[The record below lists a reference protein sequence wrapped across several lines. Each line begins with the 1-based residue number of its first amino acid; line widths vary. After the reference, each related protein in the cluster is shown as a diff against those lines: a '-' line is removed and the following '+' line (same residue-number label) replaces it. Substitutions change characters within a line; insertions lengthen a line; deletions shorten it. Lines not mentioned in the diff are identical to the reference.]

1 MRRLAILACAIGSIV
16 LAGRVCAQSI
26 EPITERRME
35 QLIGQL
41 SGDEWARREGA
52 ERMLMLA
59 PTGLLPTIESRL
71 AAGRMSPEQRIRLQR
86 VGLRLFSRLPRAA
99 MGIQFA
105 NRNDQAPA
113 EISTTL
119 PDFDASRV
127 LRGGDVITRMDG
139 QAIRTGLDLRSA
151 IISHDPGELV
161 GVTVTRDDRVVQ
173 VSFALGSYARLNNAA
188 LNEAV
193 LAQAWRWRLARRLS
207 PGAATPEPPIEPP
220 FESPDG
226 RVASGG
232 VPSDTASRASMTVYQ
247 LGAVAAVAAGRSHT
261 TPATAGFASATLITD
276 ASDRRPRPRNADRAR
291 MLSNRADTLR
301 RRASMLQQQ
310 IAFLDRALESAD
322 DPEIKQRL
330 SEQRIAF
337 ATRHQ
342 VILRDILQLQRFIDA
357 LGR

>member
-1 MRRLAILACAIGSIV
+1 M
-16 LAGRVCAQSI
+16 
-26 EPITERRME
+26 
-35 QLIGQL
+35 
-41 SGDEWARREGA
+41 A
-52 ERMLMLA
+52 E
-59 PTGLLPTIESRL
+59 
-71 AAGRMSPEQRIRLQR
+71 GRMSPEQRIRLER
-86 VGLRLFSRLPRAA
+86 VGLRLFIRLPRAA

-105 NRNDQAPA
+105 NRNDRTPA

-127 LRGGDVITRMDG
+127 LLGGDIITRLDG
-139 QAIRTGLDLRSA
+139 QEIRTGMDLRWA

-173 VSFALGSYARLNNAA
+173 VSLTLGSYARLHNAA

-207 PGAATPEPPIEPP
+207 AGATTPEPPIEPP
-220 FESPDG
+220 FDSPDG

-232 VPSDTASRASMTVYQ
+232 VPSDAASPASMTVYQ

-261 TPATAGFASATLITD
+261 SSPTARFAPATRLGD
-276 ASDRRPRPRNADRAR
+276 ASGRGRRQRADNADRIR
-291 MLSNRADTLR
+291 IYRAQAYALR
-301 RRASMLQQQ
+301 RSASMLQQQ
-310 IAFLDRALESAD
+310 ITFLDRAIESAD
-322 DPEIKQRL
+322 DPKIKQQRT
-330 SEQRIAF
+330 EQRDDL

-342 VILRDILQLQRFIDA
+342 VILREILQLQSFIDM